1 MRKSLLFLLL
11 SIGVLLAGCNSPN
24 EPEEQPVQE
33 NEAETP
39 EVETPQDEASQEES
53 DLENEEEKV
62 VEKGDTIGVT
72 MEEFKER
79 FNKQASERNIE
90 FKVDSYEWRER
101 DEGLQ
106 TAELEFAEDIRL
118 TALGFEDEELKSV
131 LLEVEGHE
139 SRQLTFD
146 LIETLIA
153 SSNVELKENDIQ
165 EIMAELGLTDSK
177 VDGDDTQ
184 SGATK
189 DGLKYLVND
198 ETLNWL
204 EFVVA
209 NVNDADFE
217 LE

>member
-11 SIGVLLAGCNSPN
+11 SIGLVLAGCNDSN

-39 EVETPQDEASQEES
+39 EVETPQEET
-53 DLENEEEKV
+53 DLENEEEQV
-62 VEKGDTIGVT
+62 VGKGDTIGLT

-79 FNKQASERNIE
+79 FNEQASERDIE
-90 FKVDSYEWRER
+90 FKIDSYEWRER
-101 DEGLQ
+101 DEGVK

-118 TALGFEDEELKSV
+118 TALGFDKEEELKAV

-146 LIETLIA
+146 LMETVIA
-153 SSNVELKENDIQ
+153 SSNAELKENDIQ
-165 EIMAELGLTDSK
+165 EIMGELGLTDPK